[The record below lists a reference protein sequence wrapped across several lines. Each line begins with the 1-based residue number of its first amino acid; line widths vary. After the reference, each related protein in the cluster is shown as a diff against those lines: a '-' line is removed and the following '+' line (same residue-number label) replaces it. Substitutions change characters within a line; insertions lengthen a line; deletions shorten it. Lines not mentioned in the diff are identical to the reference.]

1 MSATQLS
8 ILPRATTRKPKSRLL
23 LTNPYDKQNLQ
34 VAEIILTNVEKYGGD
49 GAGVVLWARA
59 CLRRLREEKAAGRA

>member
-1 MSATQLS
+1 MSAPQPSL
-8 ILPRATTRKPKSRLL
+8 LPAATTRKPKSGSVLR
-23 LTNPYDKQNLQ
+23 NPYDKQNLQ
-34 VAEIILTNVEKYGGD
+34 VAEIVLTNVEKYGGE

>member
-1 MSATQLS
+1 MLGAQLS
-8 ILPRATTRKPKSRLL
+8 LLPRATTRKPKAGSMLR
-23 LTNPYDKQNLQ
+23 NPHDKQNLQ
-34 VAEIILTNVEKYGGD
+34 AAEIILTNVEKYGGE